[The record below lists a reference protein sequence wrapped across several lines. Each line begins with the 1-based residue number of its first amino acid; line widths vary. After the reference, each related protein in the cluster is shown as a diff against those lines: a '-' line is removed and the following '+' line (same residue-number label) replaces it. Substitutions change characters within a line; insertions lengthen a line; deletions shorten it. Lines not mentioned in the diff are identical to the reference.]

1 MINPDYLW
9 QCSFFFSSRRRHT
22 RWTGDWSSDVCSSDL
37 PRVEREQPTVGAAD
51 DHQIPRHEGRR
62 KDLARYAR
70 APSRLSR
77 TPIER
82 DDLSV
87 ERSDRYE
94 GAVGAYSAGKRAARI
109 DPPRFPPVGRFKA
122 GDGTVLGRGVD
133 AVDREGGEQYGV
145 SRLAYARLPQR
156 AHRYARGQFRQF
168 GHLRSGRAR
177 TSGEEHHAGEEE
189 PPHQPSPSASSL
201 RRSASRSGPAP
212 VFSSAAL
219 YAARASER
227 LFCVV
232 RMSPRCEA

>member
-1 MINPDYLW
+1 MP
-9 QCSFFFSSRRRHT
+9 
-22 RWTGDWSSDVCSSDL
+22 TGDRTERGGLDRWYSQRRLPSLASSANSRPSALRTITRSPVT
-37 PRVEREQPTVGAAD
+37 RGAERTSLD
-51 DHQIPRHEGRR
+51 T
-62 KDLARYAR
+62 R

-133 AVDREGGEQYGV
+133 AVDRERGEQYGV

-227 LFCVV
+227 LFCVA